1 MIEQK
6 KSYKKKPLK
15 KYREVVKETT
25 DWMQPNLTVK
35 TSISAFI
42 GLSLY
47 NKDLLFLYHREPT
60 FY

>member
-1 MIEQK
+1 MVEQK

-15 KYREVVKETT
+15 KYKEVVKETT
-25 DWMQPNLTVK
+25 DWMQPNLTLK

-42 GLSLY
+42 EPSLY
-47 NKDLLFLYHREPT
+47 NNDLLFLYYREPA